1 VPEKKFDKQKE
12 VIKQF
17 RKFGFA
23 VGATT
28 KTGAILV
35 ELRGND
41 PVRVLVNLDGSVLH
55 VSGDVTR
62 FDWGKFDRK

>member
-1 VPEKKFDKQKE
+1 MPQKFDKQRD

-17 RKFGFA
+17 RKYGFT

-28 KTGAILV
+28 RTGAILV
-35 ELRGND
+35 ELAGIE
-41 PVRVLVNLDGSVLH
+41 PVRVLVQPDGSVIH

-62 FDWGKFDRK
+62 FDWGKFDRR

>member
-1 VPEKKFDKQKE
+1 MPVKFDKQKD

-17 RKFGFA
+17 RKYGFV

-28 KTGAILV
+28 RTGAILIELKGV
-35 ELRGND
+35 E

>member
-1 VPEKKFDKQKE
+1 MPQPPDKQKD

-17 RKFGFA
+17 RKYGFA

-28 KTGAILV
+28 RTGAILLELAGV
-35 ELRGND
+35 E
-41 PVRVLVNLDGSVLH
+41 PVRVLVQPDGAVVH

-62 FDWGKFDRK
+62 FDWGKFDRR

>member
-1 VPEKKFDKQKE
+1 MPEPPDKQKD

-17 RKFGFA
+17 RKYGFA

-28 KTGAILV
+28 RTGAILLELAGV
-35 ELRGND
+35 E
-41 PVRVLVNLDGSVLH
+41 PVRVLVQPDGSVVH

-62 FDWGKFDRK
+62 FDWGKFDRR